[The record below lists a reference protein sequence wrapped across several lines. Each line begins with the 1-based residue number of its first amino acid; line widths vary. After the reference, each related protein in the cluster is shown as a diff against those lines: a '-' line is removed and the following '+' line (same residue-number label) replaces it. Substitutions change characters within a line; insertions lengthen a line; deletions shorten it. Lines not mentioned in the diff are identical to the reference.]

1 MPRALAKTQEYTVD
15 RVTCK
20 SMYRHADQWS
30 ALLQAFLSHIVERY
44 GLQMVREWKF
54 SSIALNYAYLSYY
67 PNFSVEEYYE
77 WYRVTYSTLKEF
89 DGKLQFGGP
98 VASPACW
105 TKSRQ
110 STASLHL
117 LSKPDTRLTFLLSS
131 AIHTNASQRMMCS
144 A

>member
-89 DGKLQFGGP
+89 DGKLQFGRAGWLRQ
-98 VASPACW
+98 PAGRKAGNQRLPCICCR
-105 TKSRQ
+105 SRIP
-110 STASLHL
+110 A
-117 LSKPDTRLTFLLSS
+117 
-131 AIHTNASQRMMCS
+131 
-144 A
+144 